1 MARAPP
7 GRGRAPEPVENLS
20 LGNQQRVQLAAAL
33 VHDPE
38 LLVLDEPF
46 SGLDPVG
53 VDVLGSV
60 LVEEARSRGVPV
72 LFSSH
77 QLELVERLC
86 DAAAILADG
95 RLVAAG
101 PVTELNSSRTGR
113 RFRIEVDA
121 PDDQWLG
128 NVRGAVRVERGLV
141 DLTDGADSQA
151 LLDAARAAGPVRH
164 FAPESP
170 SLAELF
176 REAVAAGGAPERE
189 RDA

>member
-1 MARAPP
+1 
-7 GRGRAPEPVENLS
+7 
-20 LGNQQRVQLAAAL
+20 
-33 VHDPE
+33 
-38 LLVLDEPF
+38 
-46 SGLDPVG
+46 
-53 VDVLGSV
+53 
-60 LVEEARSRGVPV
+60 V

-86 DAAAILADG
+86 DAVAILADG